1 MAATV
6 LQRIAAGEATAIEDC
21 LSQYGGL
28 VWSLVRRSM
37 ANHADAEDL
46 AQEIFVEIWR
56 HAGRFDSSIAS
67 EATFITT
74 LARRRLI
81 DRQRRRQRRPEPV
94 SLPGEADVS
103 AADEGPPLEVLEE
116 AARAR
121 ELMRQLRPQ
130 EREVL
135 EMAINL
141 GMTQSEIAEK
151 ASMPLG
157 SVKTHARRG
166 LMRLR
171 EMLKAS
177 TPGEERESE

>member
-1 MAATV
+1 
-6 LQRIAAGEATAIEDC
+6 
-21 LSQYGGL
+21 
-28 VWSLVRRSM
+28 
-37 ANHADAEDL
+37 
-46 AQEIFVEIWR
+46 
-56 HAGRFDSSIAS
+56 
-67 EATFITT
+67 
-74 LARRRLI
+74 
-81 DRQRRRQRRPEPV
+81 
-94 SLPGEADVS
+94 
-103 AADEGPPLEVLEE
+103 
-116 AARAR
+116 
-121 ELMRQLRPQ
+121 RPQ